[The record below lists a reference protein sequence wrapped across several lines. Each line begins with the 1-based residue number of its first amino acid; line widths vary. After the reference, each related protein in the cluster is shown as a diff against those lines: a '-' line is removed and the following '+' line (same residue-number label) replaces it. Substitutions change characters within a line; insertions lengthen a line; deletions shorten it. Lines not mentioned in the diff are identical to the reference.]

1 MGKAKMSTMSLWPN
15 VLTKRQGHNGHH
27 GNNGHHGHNV
37 MKCSQDDDHSN
48 RHSRVILAM
57 DLCKPV
63 HTYL

>member
-1 MGKAKMSTMSLWPN
+1 MGRAKMSTMSLWSN
-15 VLTKRQGHNGHH
+15 VPRKRQGHNGHH
-27 GNNGHHGHNV
+27 SHNV

-48 RHSRVILAM
+48 THSRVILAM